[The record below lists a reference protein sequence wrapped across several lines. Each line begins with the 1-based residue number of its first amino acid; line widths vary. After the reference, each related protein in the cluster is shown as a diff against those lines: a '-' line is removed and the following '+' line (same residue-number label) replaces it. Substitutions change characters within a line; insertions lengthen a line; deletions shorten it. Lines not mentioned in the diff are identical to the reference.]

1 MHKRRVFVLLIG
13 NPAGGEVNHFQL
25 LQEQTALEE
34 GRRLG
39 FEVETV
45 FAPGFDQLRVLK
57 RRLIDTAAGAVD
69 AVVTEPASTATLDL
83 VLAELRGRTGL
94 IVLSAWGPS
103 IERAMAGWG
112 SNLPIGGVG
121 TDHTKVGEIQG
132 RQVKD
137 LLPSGGRV
145 LYVAGPLRSSAAQQ
159 RLDGLK
165 AQLGAAIHLEETS
178 AGQWIESDG
187 VVAFSDWY
195 RVAKSRDPVVQVI
208 AAGNDELAVGARS
221 ACEALP
227 QPEHR
232 EALLKAKF
240 LGVDACPTFGQRL
253 IAERKLT
260 ASVLTPA
267 NTGLALSHLHRFYD
281 QGTPVPA
288 RSFTEARPYP

>member
-1 MHKRRVFVLLIG
+1 M
-13 NPAGGEVNHFQL
+13 
-25 LQEQTALEE
+25 
-34 GRRLG
+34 
-39 FEVETV
+39 
-45 FAPGFDQLRVLK
+45 
-57 RRLIDTAAGAVD
+57 
-69 AVVTEPASTATLDL
+69 
-83 VLAELRGRTGL
+83 
-94 IVLSAWGPS
+94 
-103 IERAMAGWG
+103 
-112 SNLPIGGVG
+112 
-121 TDHTKVGEIQG
+121 
-132 RQVKD
+132 
-137 LLPSGGRV
+137 
-145 LYVAGPLRSSAAQQ
+145 RSSAAQQ

-165 AQLGAAIHLEETS
+165 AQLGAGIRLEETS

-187 VVAFSDWY
+187 VVAFNDWY

-221 ACEALP
+221 ACEALT

-267 NTGLALSHLHRFYD
+267 NTGLALSHLYKFYN